1 MSRRAGSGS
10 RPGSGGTRAASF
22 HPRNRHQGRYDFGRL
37 ANACPALAVHLQL
50 TPSGERSIDFSDA
63 EAVRLLNQALLQDQY
78 GIAGW
83 KLPPGYLCPPIPGRA
98 DYIHG
103 LADLLAES
111 NEGKRIPK
119 GEGVLALDIGTGAS
133 LIYPLLSR
141 AEYGWRF
148 IASDIDE
155 AALASA
161 QAILAAN
168 PGLAAGIRLRRQTHP
183 ERLFAGVL
191 DAGDRVDLTLCNPPF
206 HGSAREVR
214 ESSERKW
221 HKLAQGGARP
231 PASGLNFGGQANELF
246 CRGGEAG
253 FLQRMVAESA
263 AHAAQVLWFSS
274 LVSASSNLPA
284 IRRQLKDVGAQA
296 VREIPMAQGSKRSR
310 FVAWTFLDAPERAH
324 WRERCQAS
332 G

>member
-1 MSRRAGSGS
+1 LAGYL
-10 RPGSGGTRAASF
+10 
-22 HPRNRHQGRYDFGRL
+22 RY
-37 ANACPALAVHLQL
+37 

-63 EAVRLLNQALLQDQY
+63 DAVRLLNQALLQDQY

-111 NEGKRIPK
+111 HDRHIPK
-119 GEGVLALDIGTGAS
+119 GESVLALDVGTGAS
-133 LIYPLLSR
+133 LIYPLLGR
-141 AEYGWRF
+141 TEYGWRF

-155 AALASA
+155 AALTSA

-168 PGLAAGIRLRRQTHP
+168 PGLAAGIQLRRQTDP

-191 DAGDRVDLTLCNPPF
+191 NARDQVDLTLCNPPF
-206 HGSAREVR
+206 HGSARDVR

-221 HKLAQGGARP
+221 HKLARGAARP
-231 PASGLNFGGQANELF
+231 LASGLNFGGQAHELF

-284 IRRQLKDVGAQA
+284 VRRQLKAVGAQA
-296 VREIPMAQGSKRSR
+296 VREITMAQGSKRSR
-310 FVAWTFLDAPERAH
+310 FVAWTFLDASQRIRWCER
-324 WRERCQAS
+324 WQAS